1 MLLGPG
7 CLSDIALDVRKLPL
21 GPRDDA
27 IQTGAPCAEMR
38 RSLEGMISITLIIR
52 AIKSLRDSFV
62 LMTLS
67 KMSSTDARSK
77 GKASWNVLDAWTL
90 YSEYAP
96 WRFALGH
103 WPWFLESQ
111 ACSDFDHKK
120 HDFWSLGL
128 VLWKPH
134 ELFLAI
140 IYFQME
146 SNLIQKSSRRQQQ
159 HK

>member
-67 KMSSTDARSK
+67 KMSSTDTRSK
-77 GKASWNVLDAWTL
+77 GKAS
-90 YSEYAP
+90 
-96 WRFALGH
+96 
-103 WPWFLESQ
+103 
-111 ACSDFDHKK
+111 
-120 HDFWSLGL
+120 
-128 VLWKPH
+128 
-134 ELFLAI
+134 
-140 IYFQME
+140 
-146 SNLIQKSSRRQQQ
+146 
-159 HK
+159 